1 MILRTWSSTGIV
13 APQNKS
19 PKKKLLAQTGPY
31 GEKAIEV
38 FSSSGGKVVGSFHL
52 DVPVLLEVMKLAKW
66 MFSPYLEWSYTLVK
80 FGKMELF
87 RSSMWTLTPERDI
100 SGDIITCFSRVL
112 THEERQRQEVPQT
125 TSIWYMPTQISEA
138 YLGKGRPVEDYSM
151 LVPVF
156 VTEIVN
162 HWFLVAVN
170 IINRC
175 ADICDPLV
183 AARSKT
189 VSTKATKE
197 MLSTLDRL
205 FKSEIK
211 QHKQNDF
218 QFSNFK
224 VSIKSGTPQQD
235 NGHDCGVYVM
245 KFMESFKRE
254 ESMSPFAPVDERLKI
269 ACQLVKHDRNEVRAV
284 VFADKEK
291 YYMQQTPLPVG
302 SPVKTH
308 SDPRFSTKKLKSKN
322 SIPTHP
328 VPTRTSGRLKR
339 IKYEEYLIKPS
350 MFFGIS
356 HAHFSF
362 SRMY

>member
-1 MILRTWSSTGIV
+1 
-13 APQNKS
+13 
-19 PKKKLLAQTGPY
+19 
-31 GEKAIEV
+31 
-38 FSSSGGKVVGSFHL
+38 
-52 DVPVLLEVMKLAKW
+52 
-66 MFSPYLEWSYTLVK
+66 
-80 FGKMELF
+80 
-87 RSSMWTLTPERDI
+87 
-100 SGDIITCFSRVL
+100 
-112 THEERQRQEVPQT
+112 
-125 TSIWYMPTQISEA
+125 MPTQISEA
-138 YLGKGRPVEDYSM
+138 YLGKGRPVEDYAVSQQWADFHFGQFSLCELM

-156 VTEIVN
+156 VTEIFN

-175 ADICDPLV
+175 ANIWDPLV

-235 NGHDCGVYVM
+235 NGHDYGVYVM
-245 KFMESFKRE
+245 KFMESFFKRE

-269 ACQLVKHDRNEVRAV
+269 ACRLVTHDRNEVRAV

-322 SIPTHP
+322 SIPTRP

-339 IKYEEYLIKPS
+339 IKYEE
-350 MFFGIS
+350 
-356 HAHFSF
+356 
-362 SRMY
+362 